1 MKDTETGLCMDV
13 DGLKGGDD
21 LKVAVCVE
29 EKATQRWEFV
39 KI

>member
-1 MKDTETGLCMDV
+1 MDV

-21 LKVAVCVE
+21 LTVTECNE
-29 EKATQRWEFV
+29 DKASQRWEFL